1 MSAALDRALEAVAA
15 RADQLLK
22 EAIGVAETPAPP
34 FKEEV
39 RSAYVAKRFR
49 EVGLQE
55 VAQDQLGNVTGRRP
69 GPPDAPRV
77 MVIAHMDT
85 VFPEGTD
92 VKVRIEGERAY
103 GPGIRDNSS
112 AVSNVISLPGV
123 LDESQLAL
131 PCDLVLASSVGEE
144 GLGDLRGVR
153 QLMADWKEKLD
164 AVVVYDGE
172 FGSIVYGGVGSKRL
186 RVTYKA
192 PGGHSFGDFGKAS
205 AIHGLTA
212 ACYRFSQIPVP
223 AHPKTTLN
231 VGTFHGG
238 TSVNAI
244 AEEAVAVIDMRSA
257 GAAELEE
264 LYAAALKIFKETAPE
279 MGSACEIE
287 VVGDRPG
294 GSIPSDHPLVR
305 HCAGIVR
312 AMGREPR
319 LSVGSTDANIPLSLG
334 LPAVCI
340 GGGNGNGVHT
350 LGEYLTIPSLVP
362 GLQQLVRV
370 LAGLDW
376 KAIRG

>member
-1 MSAALDRALEAVAA
+1 MSANLTRALEAVAA
-15 RADQLLK
+15 RTDQLLK
-22 EAIGVAETPAPP
+22 EAIGVAEIPAPP
-34 FKEEV
+34 FKEEA
-39 RSAYVAKRFR
+39 RSSHIARRFR

-69 GPPDAPRV
+69 GPAGSPRV

-92 VKVRIEGERAY
+92 VKVRVEGERAY

-112 AVSNVISLPGV
+112 AVSNVISLPAV
-123 LDESQLAL
+123 LDESGLTL
-131 PCDLVLASSVGEE
+131 PCDLILASSVGEE

-172 FGSIVYGGVGSKRL
+172 LGSVVHGGVGSKRI

-205 AIHGLTA
+205 AIHALSA
-212 ACYRFSQIPVP
+212 ACYRFSQIQVPV
-223 AHPKTTLN
+223 HPKTTLN

-238 TSVNAI
+238 TSVNSI
-244 AEEAVAVIDMRSA
+244 AEQAEAVIDMRSA

-264 LYAAALKIFKETAPE
+264 LYAKALKIFTETAPE
-279 MGSACEIE
+279 LGSTCSIE

-294 GSIPSDHPLVR
+294 GFISSDHPLVQ
-305 HCAGIVR
+305 HCVTIIR
-312 AMGREPR
+312 SMGREPR

-340 GGGNGNGVHT
+340 GGGNGSGIHT
-350 LGEYLTIPSLVP
+350 LGEYLTTPSLVP
-362 GLQQLVRV
+362 GMQQLVRV

-376 KAIRG
+376 TLIRG